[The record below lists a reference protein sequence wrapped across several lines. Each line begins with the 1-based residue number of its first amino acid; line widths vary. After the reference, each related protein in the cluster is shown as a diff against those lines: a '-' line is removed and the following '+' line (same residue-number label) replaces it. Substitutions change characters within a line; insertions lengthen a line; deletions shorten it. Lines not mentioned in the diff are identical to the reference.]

1 MNKFSGGRSYISG
14 NRCSRPLGR
23 EKLPTPNLYA
33 LKYTALRKMQGK
45 GLGSGVRGT
54 VGIPLCL
61 NMYENL
67 PFWFQFFTSLNFEV
81 VLSEE
86 SSRNLYVKG
95 QRTIPSDTVCYP
107 AKLAHGH
114 IMSLLDKHVDY
125 IFYPCMP
132 YNFDEGISD
141 NNYNCPVVA
150 YYPELLAA
158 NIPGLKQTRFLTP
171 YMGLHRPKDFKHRSA
186 RYFRKEMGI
195 DFSEVGFAVDL
206 AYKAYEKWHRSI
218 VSAGERMIEEARLK
232 GSRILVLCGRP
243 YHIDPEISHGIDE
256 LCAEYGFVILSEDA
270 LSDRLKKEKRTVL
283 NQWTYQ
289 ARMYN
294 AARYVCSQP
303 DMELVQLVSFGCGTD
318 AITGDEMRAILEEHG
333 KLYTQ
338 LKIDEISNLGAVRI
352 RIRSLLAA
360 LDARD
365 ARLRAEEAARQAEAE
380 AARQAQKAAAP
391 APEKKPW
398 EL

>member
-1 MNKFSGGRSYISG
+1 
-14 NRCSRPLGR
+14 
-23 EKLPTPNLYA
+23 
-33 LKYTALRKMQGK
+33 
-45 GLGSGVRGT
+45 
-54 VGIPLCL
+54 
-61 NMYENL
+61 
-67 PFWFQFFTSLNFEV
+67 
-81 VLSEE
+81 
-86 SSRNLYVKG
+86 
-95 QRTIPSDTVCYP
+95 
-107 AKLAHGH
+107 
-114 IMSLLDKHVDY
+114 
-125 IFYPCMP
+125 
-132 YNFDEGISD
+132 
-141 NNYNCPVVA
+141 
-150 YYPELLAA
+150 
-158 NIPGLKQTRFLTP
+158 
-171 YMGLHRPKDFKHRSA
+171 
-186 RYFRKEMGI
+186 
-195 DFSEVGFAVDL
+195 
-206 AYKAYEKWHRSI
+206 
-218 VSAGERMIEEARLK
+218 MIEEARLK

-365 ARLRAEEAARQAEAE
+365 ARLRAEEAARQEEAE